1 MNTTTPARTR
11 ASSLT
16 SVSSPRELPQIP
28 PSAKRTEQSEEDE
41 YIDEILANTD
51 EDRERK
57 HQTGKGLLQR
67 AMTYEE
73 NGEHGAA
80 FDFLNEART
89 AKAPR
94 DLVKKTE
101 AYLDSLRN

>member
-1 MNTTTPARTR
+1 M
-11 ASSLT
+11 
-16 SVSSPRELPQIP
+16 SPRELPQIP
-28 PSAKRTEQSEEDE
+28 PSARRTEQSEEDE
-41 YIDEILANTD
+41 YIDKILANTS
-51 EDRERK
+51 EDP
-57 HQTGKGLLQR
+57 QTGKGLLRR
-67 AMTYEE
+67 AMNYAE